1 MRLSNYTLFLF
12 TSSVVVY
19 FRSDRKDKYSFEIMI
34 GAPGT
39 KEQDHEVELVKI
51 GVAFHNRTL
60 TVVVKPVS
68 SQGDPI
74 IAVHKTQEIL
84 STDTTNCSDLCSTT
98 AYNIGNIVCRLHQDF

>member
-74 IAVHKTQEIL
+74 IAVHKIQEIL
-84 STDTTNCSDLCSTT
+84 ATDNKFFLSEMIDKLSLCTWWIFS
-98 AYNIGNIVCRLHQDF
+98 AKKF